1 MEKGVAGGARRAS
14 GLWSVRGEGTT
25 VEDNGIDIPKRKSSI
40 SRQVSFSK
48 GFL

>member
-1 MEKGVAGGARRAS
+1 MEKGAGGVRRTS
-14 GLWSVRGEGTT
+14 GLWSVRGEGTGA
-25 VEDNGIDIPKRKSSI
+25 EENGIDVPKRKSSI